1 MSQQPSKSPDLLV
14 YEIAV
19 ILIPLAIF
27 FGAIALG
34 ICAVL
39 DPSLTLSGKVFTVIA
54 THIIGGMGLWGFIDS
69 FRH

>member
-1 MSQQPSKSPDLLV
+1 MSQQSSKEPRFLAH
-14 YEIAV
+14 EIAV

-54 THIIGGMGLWGFIDS
+54 THIIGGISLWGFIDS